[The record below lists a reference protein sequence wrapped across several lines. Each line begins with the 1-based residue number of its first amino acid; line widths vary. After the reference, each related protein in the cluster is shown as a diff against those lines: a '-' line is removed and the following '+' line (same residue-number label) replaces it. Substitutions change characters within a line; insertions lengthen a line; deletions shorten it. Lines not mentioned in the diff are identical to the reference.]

1 MRGARVPAAGLRGAQ
16 GGPAPRARVTM
27 AARLRTS
34 FLPQLVLGGW
44 WSLDCIRHRCVFAG
58 WNSDLFFLR
67 FAVF

>member
-27 AARLRTS
+27 AARLRTP
-34 FLPQLVLGGW
+34 FLPQLGLGGW